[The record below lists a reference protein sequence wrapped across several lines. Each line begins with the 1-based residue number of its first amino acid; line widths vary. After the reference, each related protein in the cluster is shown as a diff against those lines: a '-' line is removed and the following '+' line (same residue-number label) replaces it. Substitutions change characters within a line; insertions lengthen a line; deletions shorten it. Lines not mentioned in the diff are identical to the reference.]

1 MTSADKTYLNL
12 LQDIMD
18 NGVEKDTR
26 AGRVKSVFGRQLR
39 FDLKE
44 GFPLLTTKKVFT
56 KGVIHE
62 LLWFLQRPYNSHG
75 SMNIE
80 YLIRNG
86 VHIWDDDAYRWFR
99 EHIIERFPME
109 DEKFIGSGHFKF
121 KSKGTRFMVCTNDDE
136 KEKKPVFEHW
146 IESDIR
152 RSDKECLSKISKE
165 EFLDLTLQ
173 RVEIW
178 CDEYEHGFDRKYRFG
193 DLGPIYGTQWMAFNG
208 YVNQIKNIIETLK
221 TNPNDR
227 RMLCVAYNPAAIH
240 KMALPPCHV
249 MFQFY
254 TRELTRKERGK
265 IFAERH
271 KNGQLPQKYHDW
283 LKEYSKGTPYNK
295 YVIMPDDGSDYDI
308 AGIPKYGL
316 SCMYTMRSN
325 DEFLGQPYNTPSYA
339 ILTYMIAKL
348 VNMIPDE
355 LIASLGD
362 CHIYEAHFDAV
373 KEQLSRN
380 GSDIVPKLIIHGNQ
394 KSIEDFKYEDF
405 EIVDYY
411 PDPPIKAPLLV
422 GM

>member
-1 MTSADKTYLNL
+1 MTKTDKEYLSL
-12 LQDIMD
+12 IRDIIE

-44 GFPLLTTKKVFT
+44 GLPLLTTKKVFT
-56 KGVIHE
+56 KGIIHE

-80 YLIRNG
+80 YLVRNG
-86 VHIWDDDAYRWFR
+86 VHIWDDDAYRWF
-99 EHIIERFPME
+99 
-109 DEKFIGSGHFKF
+109 
-121 KSKGTRFMVCTNDDE
+121 KSEISDKQSQIKDILVCITDDE
-136 KEKKPVFEHW
+136 TYGLSVTYRKPSYEYW
-146 IESDIR
+146 IEG
-152 RSDKECLSKISKE
+152 ESKKNDPNWLQNITKE
-165 EFLDLTLQ
+165 EFIDLVLQ
-173 RVEIW
+173 KVELKFGW
-178 CDEYEHGFDRKYRFG
+178 AYSYRFG
-193 DLGPIYGTQWMAFNG
+193 DLGPIYGTQWRHFG
-208 YVNQIKNIIETLK
+208 DSSFDQIGNIIKTLK

-227 RMLCVAYNPAAIH
+227 RMLCVAFNPD
-240 KMALPPCHV
+240 KLEEMALPPCHV

-254 TRELTRKERGK
+254 TRELSNTERMK
-265 IFAERH
+265 IFNERYM
-271 KNGQLPQKYHDW
+271 KGEIPQKYHDW
-283 LKEYSKGTPYNK
+283 FTEYSKNTKEGED
-295 YVIMPDDGSDYDI
+295 VSMPSDGSDYDL
-308 AGIPKYGL
+308 ADIPKYGL

-339 ILTYMIAKL
+339 MLTCMIAKL

-411 PDPPIKAPLLV
+411 PDPPMKAPLFV
-422 GM
+422 G

>member
-1 MTSADKTYLNL
+1 MNKVDSVYLHL
-12 LQDIMD
+12 LNDIMTY
-18 NGVEKDTR
+18 GSEKDTR
-26 AGRVKSVFGRQLR
+26 AGRVKSVFGAQLR

-56 KGVIHE
+56 KGIIHE

-80 YLIRNG
+80 YLVRNG
-86 VHIWDDDAYRWFR
+86 VHIWDDDAYRWFKNTISR
-99 EHIIERFPME
+99 E
-109 DEKFIGSGHFKF
+109 FKP
-121 KSKGTRFMVCTNDDE
+121 KQYMVCINDDE
-136 KEKKPVFEHW
+136 KSKLNKADFEYW
-146 IESDIR
+146 IENDVRIN
-152 RSDKECLSKISKE
+152 DADWLKNITKE
-165 EFLDLTLQ
+165 EFIDLTLQ
-173 RVEIW
+173 KVEMW
-178 CDEYEHGFDRKYRFG
+178 GSLMSRYRFG
-193 DLGPIYGTQWMAFNG
+193 DLGPIYGKQWRSFG
-208 YVNQIKNIIETLK
+208 GFKHVDQIANIIEALK

-227 RMLCVAYNPAAIH
+227 RMLCVAYNPDQVDD
-240 KMALPPCHV
+240 MALPPCHV

-254 TRELTRKERGK
+254 TRELTPYERIREFRKRCDTSDCIEEYEK
-265 IFAERH
+265 IISPWTSR
-271 KNGQLPQKYHDW
+271 KD
-283 LKEYSKGTPYNK
+283 KEEMINK
-295 YVIMPDDGSDYDI
+295 LNEI
-308 AGIPKYGL
+308 GIPKYGL

-339 ILTYMIAKL
+339 ILTCMIAKL

-373 KEQLSRN
+373 KEQLSRK